1 MCDGERIVCSVNE
14 VGKKDSHM
22 QKNETSRLS
31 VYSNSKWL
39 KCLNVKYEAIKLQE
53 ETIGGKLLDVGLDND
68 FLFGY
73 ETKNIM
79 TNAKINKLG
88 LCQTKKLLHS
98 KRKQLT
104 RWKGNLWNRRK
115 YLKWYNGLSVN
126 IQNIKEL
133 IQLNSKNTNNPV

>member
-1 MCDGERIVCSVNE
+1 MMLEKRTATCKRMKLVISLLLFTATQNG
-14 VGKKDSHM
+14 
-22 QKNETSRLS
+22 
-31 VYSNSKWL
+31 
-39 KCLNVKYEAIKLQE
+39 LNVKYEAIKLQE
-53 ETIGGKLLDVGLDND
+53 ENIGGKLLDVGLDND

-104 RWKGNLWNRRK
+104 RWKGN
-115 YLKWYNGLSVN
+115 
-126 IQNIKEL
+126 Q
-133 IQLNSKNTNNPV
+133 